1 VNIKRTDL
9 ALEARE
15 LWQESAKKTTALP
28 GVEAEDDVVE
38 NYKITRVRILNE
50 EGSKLLEK
58 PIGLYV
64 TLELGDFFERTHPQ
78 AFGEAVRALAQ
89 EIRPMIPK
97 EVNHTALIVGLGNRN
112 ITPDAVGPLTMESV
126 MVTRHLV
133 EKIPDVFGH
142 MRQVAALTPGVLG
155 MTGIES
161 CEIIRGVVER
171 TNPDLIIIVDALA
184 SRALN
189 RLCTTIQVA
198 DTGIVPGSGV
208 GNARVALNK
217 DTLGVPVLA
226 VGVPTVVDAATMAA
240 DLIEQAGI
248 AEIDPE
254 ILKKFGNGMI
264 VTPKEIDSH
273 VNDVARVVGYAINMC
288 MHPELSVEDITNFLS

>member
-1 VNIKRTDL
+1 MIMGNIKRTDL
-9 ALEARE
+9 AVEARE
-15 LWQESAKKTTALP
+15 LWEESAKKTTALP

-38 NYKITRVRILNE
+38 NYNVTRVRILDE
-50 EGSKLLEK
+50 QGAKILDK
-58 PIGLYV
+58 PIGLYI

-78 AFGEAVRALAQ
+78 AFAEAVRALAQ
-89 EIRPMIPK
+89 EMRPMIPEK
-97 EVNHTALIVGLGNRN
+97 VNHTALIVGLGNRN
-112 ITPDAVGPLTMESV
+112 ITPDAVGPLSMESV

-161 CEIIRGVVER
+161 GEIIRGVIGK

-189 RLCTTIQVA
+189 RLCTTIQIA

-208 GNARVALNK
+208 GNARAALNK
-217 DTLGVPVLA
+217 ETLGVPVLA
-226 VGVPTVVDAATMAA
+226 VGVPTAY
-240 DLIEQAGI
+240 
-248 AEIDPE
+248 
-254 ILKKFGNGMI
+254 ILQDTK
-264 VTPKEIDSH
+264 S
-273 VNDVARVVGYAINMC
+273 
-288 MHPELSVEDITNFLS
+288 L